1 MSRSLSVKCLLSQQQ
16 AVLFPSLTFSV
27 LKCVSVCK
35 TEALHTQADCGTALL
50 CCTEGP
56 AHPDFTGNEDNGTIR
71 HLVRGENTHQQ
82 QAKVAFFNIC
92 FVTFLFALIYLREDL
107 SGTCRE
113 WMSWWWSVKWPL
125 KHWPFIPN
133 TPFGVEIRVKWV

>member
-35 TEALHTQADCGTALL
+35 TGALHTQADCGSALL

-56 AHPDFTGNEDNGTIR
+56 AAPDFAGNEDNGTIR

-82 QAKVAFFNIC
+82 QAKVAFLTIC
-92 FVTFLFALIYLREDL
+92 FVTFLFALICLREGDGRL
-107 SGTCRE
+107 
-113 WMSWWWSVKWPL
+113 KWHVRRMDELMLECEMTIQALPVY
-125 KHWPFIPN
+125 P
-133 TPFGVEIRVKWV
+133 